1 MKNISGLVCVDIFL
15 LLELKNP
22 IEILQETMVRGF
34 LELKFESVAK

>member
-1 MKNISGLVCVDIFL
+1 MKNISGLVCVDIF